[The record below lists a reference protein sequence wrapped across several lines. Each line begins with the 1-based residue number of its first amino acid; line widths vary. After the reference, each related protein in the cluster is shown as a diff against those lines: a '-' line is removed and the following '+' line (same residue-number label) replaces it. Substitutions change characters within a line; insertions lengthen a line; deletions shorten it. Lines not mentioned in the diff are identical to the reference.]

1 VHNLALLTLPVY
13 ISVLIVLVARKRLP
27 AWTFVALAGGYIAG
41 ASLYIAVIV
50 DFAVK
55 SGDISG
61 AFLSALFG
69 RYSSQ
74 VLSTTINWHFI
85 KANAGLASLNFVNF
99 SLPLAVIGWVRMK
112 SRLGGLLAAALL
124 AITVIEFVFFV
135 RYPVPDQFTFFLPSL
150 VMISVGA
157 CIGISVLADISKKWR
172 YAVIMACTASIIIP
186 PVVYANGPE
195 IIRMLGIEIKRER
208 TRPFRDENR
217 YWLIPWKHNERSAE
231 QFAEAALK
239 QAFPDGII
247 ACDGTSY
254 YPLLLVQRRDNLAP
268 EVSIQRSLKIKPQA
282 EKDETSISNILRE
295 RPLFVVL
302 PVLNFLPPDV
312 MANVDISRK
321 NGDVL
326 YSVRWTGN

>member
-1 VHNLALLTLPVY
+1 
-13 ISVLIVLVARKRLP
+13 
-27 AWTFVALAGGYIAG
+27 
-41 ASLYIAVIV
+41 
-50 DFAVK
+50 
-55 SGDISG
+55 
-61 AFLSALFG
+61 
-69 RYSSQ
+69 
-74 VLSTTINWHFI
+74 
-85 KANAGLASLNFVNF
+85 
-99 SLPLAVIGWVRMK
+99 MK

-172 YAVIMACTASIIIP
+172 YAVMAACAASVIIP
-186 PVVYANGPE
+186 PALYANGPE
-195 IIRMLGIEIKRER
+195 IIKMLGIEIKRER